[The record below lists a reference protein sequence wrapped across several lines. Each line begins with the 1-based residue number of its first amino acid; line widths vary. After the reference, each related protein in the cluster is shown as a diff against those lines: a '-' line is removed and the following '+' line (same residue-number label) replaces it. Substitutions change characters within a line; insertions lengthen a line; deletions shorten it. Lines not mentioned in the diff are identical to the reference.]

1 MEGRMI
7 SNTSAGWCSGI
18 ALALGARLGD
28 VVVAAAAAA
37 AAAAAIVVVVVV
49 VVDGNGVVLFSLS
62 LSLLRRH

>member
-1 MEGRMI
+1 MI

-28 VVVAAAAAA
+28 VVDAAAA